1 MSRSKILLTVSS
13 AIAIALAACSQP
25 AETPTAADATL
36 SATINAGASQA
47 SDPGVHRQYG
57 TPQKIGN
64 GMVRTYVVLDQ
75 KQGGAPLEVGVAL
88 TEGAMDNLPAPVP
101 GTMNMHMF
109 LLDMP
114 AQNPTPYKFVQFDWN
129 PMGHEP
135 AGVYDLPHFDFHFY
149 TVSKEVRASILPSDP
164 QYAQKAANFPAP
176 EYRAPFYIDAA
187 TPAGITPAQASVPQ
201 MGLHWLDVRS
211 PELQGMAGNP
221 AGFKPFTKTFIY
233 GSWDGQFIFDEPMI
247 TRAYIMEKR
256 SATDA
261 AVRDEI
267 IPVPTAQRYSPAG
280 YYPSAYR
287 IAWDAQAKE
296 YRVSLVQLSW
306 RD

>member
-1 MSRSKILLTVSS
+1 MSRSSLLLTASS
-13 AIAIALAACSQP
+13 AMAIALAACTPP
-25 AETPTAADATL
+25 ADTPTATDAV
-36 SATINAGASQA
+36 SATISAASASQA
-47 SDPGVHRQYG
+47 ADPGVHRQYG

-64 GMVRTYVVLDQ
+64 GTVRTYVVLDQ
-75 KQGGAPLEVGVAL
+75 KRGGAPLEVGVAL
-88 TEGAMDNLPAPVP
+88 SEAAMEGLPAPVP

-149 TVSKEVRASILPSDP
+149 TVSKDVRASILPNDP

-176 EYRAPFYIDAA
+176 AYRPPFYIDAA
-187 TPAGITPAQASVPQ
+187 TPAGITPAQATVPQ

-233 GSWDGQFIFDEPMI
+233 GSWDGQYIFDEPMI
-247 TRAYIMEKR
+247 TRAYLVEKR
-256 SATDA
+256 SATEA

-267 IPVPTAQRYSPAG
+267 VPVPTAQRYSPAG

-296 YRVSLVQLSW
+296 YRVALVQLSW

>member
-1 MSRSKILLTVSS
+1 
-13 AIAIALAACSQP
+13 
-25 AETPTAADATL
+25 
-36 SATINAGASQA
+36 
-47 SDPGVHRQYG
+47 
-57 TPQKIGN
+57 
-64 GMVRTYVVLDQ
+64 
-75 KQGGAPLEVGVAL
+75 
-88 TEGAMDNLPAPVP
+88 
-101 GTMNMHMF
+101 
-109 LLDMP
+109 MP

-149 TVSKEVRASILPSDP
+149 TVSKDVRASILPNDP

-176 EYRAPFYIDAA
+176 AYRPPFYIDAA
-187 TPAGITPAQASVPQ
+187 TPAGITPAQATVPQ

-221 AGFKPFTKTFIY
+221 VGFKPFTKTFIY
-233 GSWDGQFIFDEPMI
+233 GSWDGQYIFDEPMI
-247 TRAYIMEKR
+247 TRAYLVEKR
-256 SATDA
+256 AATEA

-296 YRVSLVQLSW
+296 YRVALVQLSW

>member
-1 MSRSKILLTVSS
+1 M
-13 AIAIALAACSQP
+13 AIALAACTPP
-25 AETPTAADATL
+25 ADTPTATDAAASASL
-36 SATINAGASQA
+36 SAASASQA
-47 SDPGVHRQYG
+47 ADPGVHRQYG

-88 TEGAMDNLPAPVP
+88 SEAAMDGLPAPVP

-149 TVSKEVRASILPSDP
+149 TVSKDVRASILPNDP

-176 EYRAPFYIDAA
+176 AYRPPFYIDAA
-187 TPAGITPAQASVPQ
+187 TPAQIPPAAATVPQ

-233 GSWDGQFIFDEPMI
+233 GSWDGQYIFDEPMI
-247 TRAYIMEKR
+247 TRAYLVEKR
-256 SATDA
+256 AATEA

-296 YRVSLVQLSW
+296 YRVALVQLSW